1 MYDKKARSLGA
12 KYYSA
17 IFIFIAALIPSWLM
31 FAEAKDIIVWLRPY
45 KIHGDLVRQIIL
57 ISCLGFYF
65 LRILVTLFVFMR
77 RKVSWIEAIVISPCY
92 ILMFYWFAY
101 SISDKSQM
109 FGAVVII
116 GILFYLIGSYLNT
129 YSEYNRHIWKK
140 QEKNKDHLYTEGI
153 FRYSKHINYFG
164 DSLLFIGLAMIT
176 ENITSLLIPAIVIF
190 NYLIIFIPK
199 QDRYLQKKYGK
210 EFKQYGRRTKKFIP
224 FLY

>member
-1 MYDKKARSLGA
+1 MYDKKDRSLGA
-12 KYYSA
+12 KLYCA

-31 FAEAKDIIVWLRPY
+31 FAETKDIIVWLRTY
-45 KIHGDLVRQIIL
+45 KINVDFSRQIIL
-57 ISCLGFYF
+57 TSCFGFYF
-65 LRILVTLFVFMR
+65 LRILVTLFVFLR
-77 RKVSWIEAIVISPCY
+77 RKVHWIEAIFISPFY

-101 SISDKSQM
+101 STSDKSHIL
-109 FGAVVII
+109 GPVVII
-116 GILFYLIGSYLNT
+116 GILLYLIGSYLNT

-140 QEKNKDHLYTEGI
+140 QEKNKGHLYTEGL
-153 FRYSKHINYFG
+153 FKYSMHINYFG
-164 DSLLFIGLAMIT
+164 DSLLFIGFALIT

-210 EFKQYGRRTKKFIP
+210 ELEQYALRTKKFIP